1 MKKTLIMVGILVGA
15 FIMIPRVNAANINV
29 SNGENLSEKIN
40 SAKDGDV
47 LILEDGTYT
56 GNITIDKNLTIK
68 GTSKNGTIID
78 GQITVEKN
86 LTLDT
91 VTVQSSYVNDN
102 IRNMIK
108 IVEPDLTVE
117 IDNSVLAVKGYVLNT
132 DYKTNMSGIRVDA
145 SAENT
150 TLNVTNTEI
159 YSTYAIYVKSGN
171 NKVTIDKSSLNGWA
185 ALDISNNLEA
195 VSNNSISVSNSTLI
209 GVDYLPNNGWN
220 DYSVVQIGA
229 QKNLALSITSS
240 TVKNIIISGNRTD
253 VIGYSDSY
261 SSSSD
266 VTISIADTDLI
277 NTDENGNSSII
288 NYGVDANVASTM
300 LIIDSLSTMT
310 SANGKNFEIAGNNS
324 ILTLS
329 TLDGNVTITV
339 PTGTELT
346 EDILNSVED
355 IEGYKF
361 DGWFTDAQYTN
372 PVAVGTKITEDTTI
386 YAKFTKIETPATQE
400 ISENIENPKTSDNIL
415 SYIILSGISLT
426 SITFAGYKLRKRYN

>member
-1 MKKTLIMVGILVGA
+1 MKKTLIVVGILVGA
-15 FIMIPRVNAANINV
+15 FIMTPRVNAANINI
-29 SNGENLSEKIN
+29 SSGENLSEKIN
-40 SAKDGDV
+40 SAQDGDV

-68 GTSKNGTIID
+68 GTSKNDTIID

-91 VTVQSSYVNDN
+91 ITVQSSYVNDN

-108 IVEPDLTVE
+108 IVKPDLTVE
-117 IDNSVLAVKGYVLNT
+117 INNSVLAVKGYVLNS
-132 DYKTNMSGIRVDA
+132 DYKTSMSGIRVDA

-150 TLNVTNTEI
+150 TLNVTNSEI
-159 YSTYAIYVKSGN
+159 YSTYAVYVKSGS
-171 NKVTIDKSSLNGWA
+171 NKVTIDNSSLNGWA
-185 ALDISNNLEA
+185 ALDISNNTEV
-195 VSNNSISVSNSTLI
+195 VSNNFVSVSNSVLT

-229 QKNLALSITSS
+229 QKNLALSLTSS

-261 SSSSD
+261 NTSSD
-266 VTISIADTDLI
+266 VAINVIDTDLI
-277 NTDENGNSSII
+277 NTDEKGSSSII
-288 NYGVDANVASTM
+288 NYGVEGNVASTM

-355 IEGYKF
+355 VEGYKF

-386 YAKFTKIETPATQE
+386 YAKFSKIETPTNQE
-400 ISENIENPKTSDNIL
+400 TSENIENPKTSDNVLTYVVL
-415 SYIILSGISLT
+415 SSISLIIILGTGL
-426 SITFAGYKLRKRYN
+426 ALKKRYN